1 MSKHH
6 KAETDVI
13 DTENQQVAARGEGK
27 KQVRETKWCKLAK

>member
-13 DTENQQVAARGEGK
+13 DTENQQVTARGEELRGGK
-27 KQVRETKWCKLAK
+27 KTSEEN

>member
-13 DTENQQVAARGEGK
+13 DTEQVTARGEELRGGK
-27 KQVRETKWCKLAK
+27 KTSEEN